1 MYIKRP
7 IPVEDE
13 YGVAVDFLGRRDAH
27 VLKSLDVRLRGGRQ
41 GERGEDASRHCSG
54 AGEIMGCT

>member
-1 MYIKRP
+1 MHVTCDLLRK
-7 IPVEDE
+7 
-13 YGVAVDFLGRRDAH
+13 YGFFFLGRRDAH